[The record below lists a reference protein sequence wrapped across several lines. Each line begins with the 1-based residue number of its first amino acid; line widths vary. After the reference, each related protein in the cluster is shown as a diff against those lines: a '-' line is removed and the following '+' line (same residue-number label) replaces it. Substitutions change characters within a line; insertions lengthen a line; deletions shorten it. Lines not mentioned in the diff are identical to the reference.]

1 MDENSKTEPCSS
13 VGNAFKAEGFETKT
27 LASNSVLLGR
37 FFYTRSSHGAMYSW
51 EKGGEIMMVLKQAA

>member
-37 FFYTRSSHGAMYSW
+37 FLYTDHHIVQCIAGR
-51 EKGGEIMMVLKQAA
+51 KGVRL